1 MASGEVQA
9 GGDDGVLKLQSLL
22 VRRPCDPGR
31 LTLRS
36 HLPGVLI
43 QKGRPG
49 CWWVGPLPSDA
60 FLLPPAVPRGPQPF
74 GPIHPGSGLGQNQG
88 QGRTG
93 EEEEMES
100 LCQQPRTWFCLH
112 ISTRRP
118 LQPAPAVPRL
128 VPGPRPVAPDAFLIP
143 NLLSLT
149 SAPLPPGHTGP
160 SSFPRIRGSVH
171 HSLGGCVRGS

>member
-9 GGDDGVLKLQSLL
+9 GGDDGVLNLQSLFI
-22 VRRPCDPGR
+22 RRPCDPGR
-31 LTLRS
+31 MTPEPFTWLSSFRKAALAAGGWVPFPLTPFSSCL
-36 HLPGVLI
+36 LFPGAP
-43 QKGRPG
+43 QG
-49 CWWVGPLPSDA
+49 S
-60 FLLPPAVPRGPQPF
+60 QPF

-93 EEEEMES
+93 EEEEAES
-100 LCQQPRTWFCLH
+100 RCQQPRTLFCLH

-128 VPGPRPVAPDAFLIP
+128 VLGPRPVAPDAFLIP

-160 SSFPRIRGSVH
+160 ISFPRI
-171 HSLGGCVRGS
+171 SLGGCVRGS